1 MLYQGRIKTA
11 RDDSRKKVP
20 VRQTRRP
27 VRNSTRAQDKRGQ
40 GRALRLFGVEDVR
53 RISKGRFE
61 NRVGDQQGN
70 GYQRE
75 NRRRAGQLTGTA
87 IVAAQATRLVH
98 HASLRIAG
106 IAVMHS
112 GMPVRMLGVVGRRRR
127 ARSSRHAVLTERHG
141 HRCISLQREPKRN

>member
-1 MLYQGRIKTA
+1 MLYQGRITTA

-20 VRQTRRP
+20 VRQTCRP

-53 RISKGRFE
+53 RISESRFE
-61 NRVGDQQGN
+61 NGVGDQQRN

-75 NRRRAGQLTGTA
+75 NRRRTGQITGTA
-87 IVAAQATRLVH
+87 VVASQSARLVLRRR
-98 HASLRIAG
+98 LRIAG
-106 IAVMHS
+106 IVVMHP

-141 HRCISLQREPKRN
+141 HRSITLQREP

>member
-1 MLYQGRIKTA
+1 MLYQGLIKAA
-11 RDDSRKKVP
+11 RDDSRKKIP

-40 GRALRLFGVEDVR
+40 GRALRLFGIEDVR

-70 GYQRE
+70 GYKRE
-75 NRRRAGQLTGTA
+75 NRRRTGQLTGTTV
-87 IVAAQATRLVH
+87 VAAQSTRLVRRRR
-98 HASLRIAG
+98 LRVTVVV
-106 IAVMHS
+106 VMHS

-127 ARSSRHAVLTERHG
+127 ARCSRHAVLTEWHG
-141 HRCISLQREPKRN
+141 HRSITLQREP